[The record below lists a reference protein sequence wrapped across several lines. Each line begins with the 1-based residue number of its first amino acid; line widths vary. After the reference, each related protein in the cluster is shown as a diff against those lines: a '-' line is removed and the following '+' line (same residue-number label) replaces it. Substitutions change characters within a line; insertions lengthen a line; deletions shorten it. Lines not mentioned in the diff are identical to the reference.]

1 MFLCTRCVHAFTCA
15 GIIPSQYINSSCF
28 SGIGTV
34 VQHDSTANAYHT
46 TVPCP
51 SGR

>member
-1 MFLCTRCVHAFTCA
+1 MFMLSHGLELYLTSTLTSPA
-15 GIIPSQYINSSCF
+15 

-34 VQHDSTANAYHT
+34 VRHDSTANAYHT